1 MMGATGAQANWE
13 FRAAARSRW
22 VIGTAI
28 VFALLCLAVALL
40 GMRSLRELGLS
51 GVGPASAA
59 LINLGILVP
68 AMMGLLLGA
77 NALVGAKEQGV
88 LPLIA
93 VQPVSRL
100 SIVLGPFIG
109 LGAALAAAVLIGY
122 GAAAT
127 VLSGVAKSSDIAPLL
142 ALVGSTLAV
151 AFACVAIGL
160 GVSALSRTRLQG
172 TSTAITIWFLLAL
185 GMDLALAVIAPAVRM
200 GPVGLLTA
208 VVVNPLEAGRVL
220 ALLAANPDGTAL
232 GPFGGYLVETFG
244 SGGAA
249 AILIAS
255 IVFWIVA
262 PLAVARVV
270 IGRGDL

>member
-1 MMGATGAQANWE
+1 MKGAIRAQATWE

-22 VIGTAI
+22 VIGTAV

-68 AMMGLLLGA
+68 AMMGLLLGS
-77 NALVGAKEQGV
+77 NALVAAREQGV

-93 VQPVSRL
+93 VQPVSRV
-100 SIVLGPFIG
+100 SIVVGPFLG
-109 LGAALAAAVLIGY
+109 LSAALAASILVGY
-122 GAAAT
+122 GVAAT

-142 ALVGSTLAV
+142 GLVGSTIAV
-151 AFACVAIGL
+151 ALSCVAIGL
-160 GVSALSRTRLQG
+160 GVSALSRTRLQA
-172 TSTAITIWFLLAL
+172 TSTAITLWFLLAL

-208 VVVNPLEAGRVL
+208 IVVNPLEAGRVL

-249 AILIAS
+249 AVLVGS
-255 IVFWIVA
+255 LLFWTLA